1 MILLLASL
9 ASAQVD
15 PRRVVILVSDDL
27 APYELPIDTFVQKL
41 GVRPRIIKLHGREV
55 VADVETAAL
64 RQAEPDVIFALG
76 AKAAFAAHTKLPS
89 VPMVY
94 ASVHEPARYG
104 IEGAQVTGVQAV
116 VPPETYLSQV
126 TAFFPRVKKVGVIR
140 STGDDTTALEA
151 AAGDVGLTLVVR
163 KVDSPKTFRQAL
175 NALARDTD
183 AVWLAPGRTYL
194 TPEGFRGAVQE
205 LRRRSKPLLADSVNM
220 VAAGAA
226 FAVVPD
232 LKGVGEQAAA
242 MAVRVLDGAA
252 PAVIPIEAPEALSTA
267 VNLGTLRDGDIPH
280 EALMLDFADTTFR

>member
-9 ASAQVD
+9 AHAQAD
-15 PRRVVILVSDDL
+15 ARRVVVLVSDDL
-27 APYELPIDTFVQKL
+27 APYELPIDPFVEEL
-41 GVRPRIIKLHGREV
+41 GTRPRILKLHGREV
-55 VADVETAAL
+55 VAEVETAAL

-76 AKAAFAAHTKLPS
+76 AKAAFAAHTRLPN

-94 ASVHEPARYG
+94 ASVHDPARYG
-104 IEGAQVTGVQAV
+104 IEGDQVTGIQAV

-126 TAFFPRVKKVGVIR
+126 TAFFPKVKKVGVIR
-140 STGDDTTALEA
+140 GTEEDTRALEA

-163 KVDSPKTFRQAL
+163 KVDSPKAFRNAM
-175 NALARDTD
+175 NALARETD

-232 LKGVGEQAAA
+232 LRGVGKQAAQ
-242 MAVRVLDGAA
+242 MAEKLLNGAA
-252 PAVIPIEAPEALSTA
+252 PSVIPIESPEALSTA

-280 EALMLDFADTTFR
+280 EALMLDFADYTFR